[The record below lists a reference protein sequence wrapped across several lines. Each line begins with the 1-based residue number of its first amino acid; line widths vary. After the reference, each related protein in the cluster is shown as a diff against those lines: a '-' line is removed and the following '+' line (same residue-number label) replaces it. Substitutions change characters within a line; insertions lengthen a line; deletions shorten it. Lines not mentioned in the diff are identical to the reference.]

1 MLIRPKLPI
10 SNISFYGIHLGSTK
24 HCTEKDFHI
33 YHTHN
38 NLFGL
43 QDLQQ
48 PEKWNKPESP
58 AVCLLVSM
66 RHIHTMYKEGAGF
79 A

>member
-1 MLIRPKLPI
+1 M
-10 SNISFYGIHLGSTK
+10 SNIFFLKKGMRLGSAK
-24 HCTEKDFHI
+24 HCTENDSASKAFHI
-33 YHTHN
+33 YNTCN

-43 QDLQQ
+43 EDLQQ

-58 AVCLLVSM
+58 AAHLLVSM
-66 RHIHTMYKEGAGF
+66 RRSHTIYKDGADF